1 LFGTELTTRVAE
13 LEAAIVDGDTAN
25 ALTLCAKAESLLT
38 ERNRLCKLE
47 K

>member
-1 LFGTELTTRVAE
+1 VAE
-13 LEAAIVDGDTAN
+13 LEASIIDGDTTN